1 MFWDPDSTLRF
12 HVMEKSTGK
21 FLPNK
26 YEADP
31 MGFYHVFNAYEEEG
45 CVVLDAP
52 FKPSP
57 TSYDVFTV
65 AELAAEPAALRD
77 YMARRGPAAGLAR
90 RWVLPLAVPATF
102 TPPAQAD
109 RAAMFDT
116 LISL

>member
-12 HVMEKSTGK
+12 HVMEKSTGI

-31 MGFYHVFNAYEEEG
+31 MGFYHVFNAYEEDN
-45 CVVLDAP
+45 CLVLDAP

-65 AELAAEPAALRD
+65 VLQKVPSETNPKVRNHGE
-77 YMARRGPAAGLAR
+77 GPY
-90 RWVLPLAVPATF
+90 
-102 TPPAQAD
+102 
-109 RAAMFDT
+109 
-116 LISL
+116 